1 MIRGLYTAASG
12 LVTQQ
17 RRHDTVTNNVAN
29 LQTPGY
35 KAVNEV
41 SRSFPEMLLT
51 LRGSD
56 PAQGQTIGRLNT
68 GVFAEESRLIFMQG
82 DLLETKQPGDFA
94 LLSDIQVP
102 GVTFDATGKGQDA
115 NGNPVF
121 QPEAFFTVQAG
132 DEIMYTRDGRFHM
145 NAQNELVTSDGSLVL
160 NRNNAPIVLE
170 NEQALEFIQVNGEG
184 QLFDIR
190 TRTAIAGGDLLIS
203 RIDNPNDLLR
213 AGNGR
218 FRLQEGAAQSTPV
231 AAGDAVEIRQGV
243 LERSN
248 VDPAQSMV
256 DMMTAYRA
264 YEANQKVVQFYDR
277 TLDKTVNEVGRV

>member
-1 MIRGLYTAASG
+1 MIRGLYTAAAG
-12 LVTQQ
+12 MVTQQ

-35 KAVNEV
+35 KAVTEV
-41 SRSFPEMLLT
+41 SRSFPEMMLT
-51 LRGSD
+51 LMGDD
-56 PAQGQTIGRLNT
+56 PAQGQQIGRLST
-68 GVFAEESRLIFMQG
+68 GVFAEESRLMFTQG
-82 DLLETKQPGDFA
+82 DLMETKQPGDFA

-102 GVTFDATGKGQDA
+102 GVTFDATGKSQDA
-115 NGNPVF
+115 NGNPVY
-121 QPEAFFTVQAG
+121 QPEAFFAVQSG
-132 DEIMYTRDGRFHM
+132 DEMMYTRDGRFHV

-184 QLFDIR
+184 QLFDTR
-190 TRTAIAGGDLLIS
+190 TRTPIAGGDLLIS

-218 FRLQEGAAQSTPV
+218 FRLQQGAAQATPV
-231 AAGDAVEIRQGV
+231 AAGDAVEVRQGV

-248 VDPAQSMV
+248 VDSTQSMV

-264 YEANQKVVQFYDR
+264 YEANQKMVQFYDK
-277 TLDKTVNEVGRV
+277 TLDKAVNEVGRV

>member
-12 LVTQQ
+12 MVTQQ

-35 KAVNEV
+35 KAVTEV
-41 SRSFPEMLLT
+41 SRSFPEMMLT
-51 LRGSD
+51 LMGSD
-56 PAQGQTIGRLNT
+56 KAQGQTIGRLNT
-68 GVFAEESRLIFMQG
+68 GVFAEESRLVFTQG
-82 DLLETKQPGDFA
+82 DLLETRQPGDFA

-102 GVTFDATGKGQDA
+102 GVTFDATGQGQDA

-132 DEIMYTRDGRFHM
+132 DEIMYTRDGRFHV
-145 NAQNELVTSDGSLVL
+145 NTQNELVTSDGSLVL

-170 NEQALEFIQVNGEG
+170 NEQALEFIQVDGEG
-184 QLFDIR
+184 RLFDTR
-190 TRTAIAGGDLLIS
+190 TRTPIAGGELLIS
-203 RIDNPNDLLR
+203 RIDNPNDLIR

-218 FRLQEGAAQSTPV
+218 FRLQPGAAQAAPV

>member
-51 LRGSD
+51 LRATIRPRAD
-56 PAQGQTIGRLNT
+56 DRPAEHGRLR
-68 GVFAEESRLIFMQG
+68 GREPLDLYAGRFAG
-82 DLLETKQPGDFA
+82 DE
-94 LLSDIQVP
+94 
-102 GVTFDATGKGQDA
+102 ATGRLRAALRYPGARRYLRCDGQGPGCERQSCIPA
-115 NGNPVF
+115 GS
-121 QPEAFFTVQAG
+121 FFTVQAG

-218 FRLQEGAAQSTPV
+218 FRLQEGAARSTPV

>member
-51 LRGSD
+51 LMGKD

-68 GVFAEESRLIFMQG
+68 GVFAEESRIIFMQG
-82 DLLETKQPGDFA
+82 DLMETKQPGDFA

-102 GVTFDATGKGQDA
+102 GVTFDATGKSQDA

-132 DEIMYTRDGRFHM
+132 DEIMYTRDGRFHV

-190 TRTAIAGGDLLIS
+190 TRTPIAGGDLLIS

-218 FRLQEGAAQSTPV
+218 FRLQQGAAQATPV
-231 AAGDAVEIRQGV
+231 AAGDAVEVRQGV
-243 LERSN
+243 VERSN